1 MWSMETEL
9 VLTLRAYLRYEQR
22 HQNYGIRKVEIND
35 MTTLAGWLLD
45 QERLKW
51 RLRDLEVGNGV
62 GTTLRMGCV
71 RVANVLFEN

>member
-9 VLTLRAYLRYEQR
+9 VLTLRGYLRYEQR

-35 MTTLAGWLLD
+35 MTTLAGRLLD
-45 QERLKW
+45 RERLKW
-51 RLRDLEVGNGV
+51 RLRDLGVGNCV
-62 GTTLRMGCV
+62 GTTLTMGCV

>member
-9 VLTLRAYLRYEQR
+9 VLTLRGCFRYEQR

-35 MTTLAGWLLD
+35 MTTLAWWLLD

-51 RLRDLEVGNGV
+51 RLRDLGVGNCV
-62 GTTLRMGCV
+62 GTILRMGCV
-71 RVANVLFEN
+71 GVANVLFEN